1 MKTKKLSFLLL
12 AVIVFPLSAQRTLSV
27 SVKPG
32 AEINPDM
39 YGVFFEDINFG
50 ADGGLYAELVKN
62 RSFEFD
68 YPLMGWTP
76 FGKVSVETEDPAFDR
91 NPHYVRLTEEGTY
104 KRAGLQNEGFVE
116 GMSLVKGKEYRLT
129 FYARLHGEKPVRLRF
144 EFITSSNN
152 SMSSKYLRLIGRNI
166 PFC

>member
-1 MKTKKLSFLLL
+1 MKTKKLSFWLLV
-12 AVIVFPLSAQRTLSV
+12 VIVFPLSAQRTLSV

-68 YPLMGWTP
+68 IPLWGGLRSEKFRSRP
-76 FGKVSVETEDPAFDR
+76 KI
-91 NPHYVRLTEEGTY
+91 RL
-104 KRAGLQNEGFVE
+104 
-116 GMSLVKGKEYRLT
+116 
-129 FYARLHGEKPVRLRF
+129 
-144 EFITSSNN
+144 
-152 SMSSKYLRLIGRNI
+152 LIGIRIMCVLPRKAHTNE
-166 PFC
+166 PDYRMKDSSRV

>member
-12 AVIVFPLSAQRTLSV
+12 VVIVFPLSAQRTLSV

-91 NPHYVRLTEEGTY
+91 NPHYVRLRYIQTSRITE
-104 KRAGLQNEGFVE
+104 
-116 GMSLVKGKEYRLT
+116 
-129 FYARLHGEKPVRLRF
+129 
-144 EFITSSNN
+144 
-152 SMSSKYLRLIGRNI
+152 
-166 PFC
+166 